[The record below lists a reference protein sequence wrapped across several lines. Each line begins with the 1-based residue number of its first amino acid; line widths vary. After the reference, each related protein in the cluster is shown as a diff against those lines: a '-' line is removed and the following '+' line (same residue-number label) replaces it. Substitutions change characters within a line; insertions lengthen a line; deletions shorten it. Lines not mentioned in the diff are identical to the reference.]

1 MTIREFFKKIVE
13 NNIDL
18 NMELTVEIKGQT
30 IASGFVDV
38 YTDMKQLVLTQYE
51 EEPAEVED
59 RDDFFLA
66 LAEEVEKSEA
76 EQAFDDM
83 MGGIGEMLDS
93 MKINGVQ

>member
-18 NMELTVEIKGQT
+18 DMELTVEIKGQT
-30 IASGFVDV
+30 IASGFIDI

-59 RDDFFLA
+59 RDNFFLA
-66 LAEEVEKSEA
+66 LAEEIEQGKSEV
-76 EQAFDDM
+76 
-83 MGGIGEMLDS
+83 LDS
-93 MKINGVQ
+93 QYINRALN